1 MVSIAPA
8 AAGPIHHAL
17 RWALGLKCDLGLR
30 FAFSGPPEINEV
42 CIDSLTP
49 VSSTATLADLTIYP
63 PASQHGVF

>member
-1 MVSIAPA
+1 MVSIAAA
-8 AAGPIHHAL
+8 AAGPIHHAF
-17 RWALGLKCDLGLR
+17 ALGLNCDLGLR
-30 FAFSGPPEINEV
+30 FTFSGPPEINEV